1 MGSNLEKCYDRTEYL
16 KTICVS
22 ERIENP
28 KVSIIVPTYNNAE
41 FLEKCL
47 FSLIKQTLKEIEI
60 IIVNDASTD
69 NTSSILN
76 WFSTYDKRIKVLN
89 HDKNKK
95 QGAARNT
102 GTNVAVGEYVG
113 YVDSDDWVDLDY
125 FEKLYYTAKKHES
138 DIALATNVRIG
149 HGKTKYRLNLTE
161 EKLYTS
167 LQDKCDI
174 QHQAKNPCPTNK
186 IYRRTMLEENNIMW
200 PEGVY
205 CEDKL
210 FTIQAVYYANS
221 IVTVPNTFYY
231 YFRNPHS
238 TVNSRKILLIQDK
251 ESAKRAVLD
260 FLKSK
265 EAQLRDCDFWAI
277 KSEKRFL
284 NIPIFKII
292 ESLRTERL
300 YILGLPVVSF
310 QNLNNYDYKRKKVTI
325 FGIKFTYK
333 NPKWLKE
340 ASEYNLIQ
348 NQKNLSYESK
358 TGKNI
363 LFIASYFVES
373 GGIETRLLQ
382 YINQLQNNGWNVYLL
397 SENNLNKN
405 LQAFNN
411 FYLNFDAKNV
421 QKCLEEIIAN
431 YNIQCVEFQFK
442 PSKVLKNF
450 DIKRLKQ
457 KVKLGCSIHNIG
469 VKDADKINQFDYSIM
484 VSGQMYVH
492 HYKNI
497 KNQIIIKNGIDVSK
511 FQNISKW
518 QYNNQKTAI
527 LVSRIGVDKL
537 ESIECFIK
545 YCKKNNIPFVIAGE
559 EQYKNIL
566 KNKLIKKYKLNEN
579 IFIGQIN
586 TVEFLK
592 QNMDKYLFVSGVG
605 QVILEAGMLGYPVFV
620 SSSYKNNCYSFVTDD
635 NFELF
640 DNFTIKDYSPV
651 NKKKKKVSKLNL
663 DKIKFYDVIDK
674 LTKERNIDSCIQQ
687 YIKTIEVKYE
697 K

>member
-1 MGSNLEKCYDRTEYL
+1 M
-16 KTICVS
+16 
-22 ERIENP
+22 P
-28 KVSIIVPTYNNAE
+28 KVSIIVPFYNTDDY
-41 FLEKCL
+41 LEKCL
-47 FSLIKQTLKEIEI
+47 NSLINQTLKDIEI
-60 IIVNDASTD
+60 ILINDGSTD
-69 NTSSILN
+69 HSLLTAKIFQQKDS
-76 WFSTYDKRIKVLN
+76 RIKIIEQE
-89 HDKNKK
+89 HKK
-95 QGAARNT
+95 QGAARNA
-102 GTNVAVGEYVG
+102 GMKIAIGEYIG
-113 YVDSDDWVDLDY
+113 FVDSDDWVDLDY
-125 FEKLYYTAKKHES
+125 YEKLYNAAKKYDS

-149 HGKTKYRLNLTE
+149 NGKTKYRLNLTE

-174 QHQAKNPCPTNK
+174 QHQPKNPCPTNK
-186 IYRRTMLEENNIMW
+186 IYRRAMLEKNNIQW

-210 FTIQAVYYANS
+210 FTIQAVYYANGV
-221 IVTVPNTFYY
+221 VTVPNAFYY
-231 YFRNPHS
+231 YYRNPHS
-238 TVNSRKILLIQDK
+238 TVNSRRKLLTNDK
-251 ESAKRAVLD
+251 ENAKRAVLD

-265 EAQLRDCDFWAI
+265 NAQLRDCDFWAI

-284 NIPIFKII
+284 NVPVFKIK

-300 YILGLPVVSF
+300 YILGLPVFSF
-310 QNLNNYDYKRKKVTI
+310 QNLDNYDYKRKKVKI

-333 NPKWLKE
+333 NPKWIKE
-340 ASEYNLIQ
+340 AFEYNLIK
-348 NQKNLSYESK
+348 NKKNLSFEIK
-358 TGKNI
+358 TGRNI
-363 LFIASYFVES
+363 LFITSYFVES

-421 QKCLEEIIAN
+421 QECLEEIIDK

-442 PSKVLKNF
+442 PSRVLKNF

-457 KVKLGCSIHNIG
+457 KVRLGCCIHNIG

-484 VSGQMYVH
+484 VSGQMYEH

-497 KNQIIIKNGIDVSK
+497 KNPVIIKNGIDVSE

-545 YCKKNNIPFVIAGE
+545 YCKKNNISFVIAGE

-566 KNKLIKKYKLNEN
+566 KSKLIKKYKLNEN

-663 DKIKFYDVIDK
+663 NKIKSYNIVEK
-674 LTKERNIDSCIQQ
+674 LTNERNIESCVRQ
-687 YIKTIEVKYE
+687 YINTIEVKYE